1 MSDVSEEILQLEE
14 SMSLDEPEGAV
25 ALPVVSTPQE
35 TPEIPESREVTL
47 AREGSPLSDTE
58 PWVRV
63 RSARSQE
70 ELWTIRIPRT
80 VAVRTVRVEVRG
92 RGLSPY
98 GEPPQFL

>member
-47 AREGSPLSDTE
+47 ARESSPLSDTE

-63 RSARSQE
+63 RTPRSRRDRSRRRRSQ
-70 ELWTIRIPRT
+70 
-80 VAVRTVRVEVRG
+80 
-92 RGLSPY
+92 S
-98 GEPPQFL
+98 